1 MEKNPCNGHS
11 KGDGSWW
18 LKDARGIEVGRVC
31 DSCEDVVKSKFRPEI
46 FEDANYGTT
55 EDIEEES

>member
-1 MEKNPCNGHS
+1 MEKNPCSGHS

>member
-1 MEKNPCNGHS
+1 MEKSPCNRHS

-31 DSCEDVVKSKFRPEI
+31 DNCEDVVKSQYRSEI
-46 FEDANYGTT
+46 FEDANYETT
-55 EDIEEES
+55 EDIEES